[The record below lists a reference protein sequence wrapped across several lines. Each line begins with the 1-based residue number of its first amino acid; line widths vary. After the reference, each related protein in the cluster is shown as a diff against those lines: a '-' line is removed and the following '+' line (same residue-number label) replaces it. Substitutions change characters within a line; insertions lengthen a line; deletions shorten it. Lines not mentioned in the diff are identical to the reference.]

1 MNSDEDKS
9 KSIKTSKLSIREICK
24 APAKRHPRNKQNKQK
39 ETVNRDD
46 EEQLVG
52 EVLTDDS
59 VEEGNNTSNT
69 IQVKRVTQSKPKI
82 KRIKKW
88 EKEEVMKLYR
98 GLLKYGTDF
107 GLIELTFNDRTRKQ
121 IKAKFKSEERIR
133 PKVIE
138 KVLNSKKLVDD
149 EELLKE
155 TMDLISKQQGTSS
168 EEDSHEKRNDNVD

>member
-1 MNSDEDKS
+1 
-9 KSIKTSKLSIREICK
+9 
-24 APAKRHPRNKQNKQK
+24 
-39 ETVNRDD
+39 
-46 EEQLVG
+46 
-52 EVLTDDS
+52 
-59 VEEGNNTSNT
+59 
-69 IQVKRVTQSKPKI
+69 
-82 KRIKKW
+82 
-88 EKEEVMKLYR
+88 MKLYR